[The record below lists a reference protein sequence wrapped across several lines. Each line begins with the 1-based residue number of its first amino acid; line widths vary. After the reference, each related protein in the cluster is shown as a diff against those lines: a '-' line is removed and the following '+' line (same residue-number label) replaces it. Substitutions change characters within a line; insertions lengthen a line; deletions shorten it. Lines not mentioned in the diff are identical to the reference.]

1 MTSLG
6 EDGARIL
13 VIDERKATS
22 DSLGLILQNSG
33 YNVSVVYNP
42 DEALAEAQTGGFDL
56 VIADIRVPTVDSLE
70 ILHQIK
76 QQDADIVVIMTTDYP
91 TLETVI
97 KAIRCN
103 AYDYL
108 IKPLEKADEV
118 LAIVGEGLRKR
129 QSQEE
134 PPAKLQVALLFS
146 LGSSHA
152 PLIWRKGKR
161 RGDLSLFHLDFEIEG
176 H

>member
-6 EDGARIL
+6 EDGGRIL
-13 VIDERKATS
+13 VIDEGRTTG

-33 YNVSVVYNP
+33 YNVSVVYNA
-42 DEALAEAQTGGFDL
+42 DEALTEMQIGGFDL
-56 VIADIRVPTVDSLE
+56 VIADIKVPTVDSLE

-97 KAIRCN
+97 KAIRYN

-129 QSQEE
+129 RSLLANHQGDRDSS
-134 PPAKLQVALLFS
+134 PNDKVPSAQVHPTLK
-146 LGSSHA
+146 
-152 PLIWRKGKR
+152 PL
-161 RGDLSLFHLDFEIEG
+161 ST
-176 H
+176 

>member
-1 MTSLG
+1 MVSLERNG
-6 EDGARIL
+6 ERVL
-13 VIDERKATS
+13 VIDERKATG

-33 YNVSVVYNP
+33 YDVSVVYNA
-42 DEALAEAQTGGFDL
+42 DEALTETQTGDFDL
-56 VIADIRVPTVDSLE
+56 VIADIEVPTVDSLE

-76 QQDADIVVIMTTDYP
+76 QQDADIVVIMATDYP

-108 IKPLEKADEV
+108 IRPLEKADEV

-129 QSQEE
+129 QS
-134 PPAKLQVALLFS
+134 LLAS
-146 LGSSHA
+146 RQGV
-152 PLIWRKGKR
+152 I
-161 RGDLSLFHLDFEIEG
+161 
-176 H
+176 

>member
-6 EDGARIL
+6 EDGERIL
-13 VIDERKATS
+13 VIDEGRTTG

-33 YNVSVVYNP
+33 YNVSVVYNA
-42 DEALAEAQTGGFDL
+42 DEALTKTQTGDFDL
-56 VIADIRVPTVDSLE
+56 VIADIRAPTVDSLE
-70 ILHQIK
+70 ILRQIK

-97 KAIRCN
+97 KAIRYN

-129 QSQEE
+129 RSLLADHQGDRDSS
-134 PPAKLQVALLFS
+134 PSDNVASAQVHPTLK
-146 LGSSHA
+146 
-152 PLIWRKGKR
+152 PL
-161 RGDLSLFHLDFEIEG
+161 ST
-176 H
+176 